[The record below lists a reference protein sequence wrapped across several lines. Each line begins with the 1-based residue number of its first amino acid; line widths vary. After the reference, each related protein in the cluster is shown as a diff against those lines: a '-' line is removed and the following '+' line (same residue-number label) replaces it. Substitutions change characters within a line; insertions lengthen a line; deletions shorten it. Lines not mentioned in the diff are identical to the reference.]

1 MGAYLEDFNDKII
14 EEEQPSHVYE
24 YQNTAEN
31 RSWAGALPVKQG
43 LYDPELEKDACGVGF
58 AAHIKGKP
66 SHKIISDARNLLCN
80 MTHRGAVGSDARDG
94 DGAGVMTSIPHR
106 FFIKNFERE
115 NGIQLPPQGQYAAG
129 NLFFKPDEEVLKDSV
144 SEFETIA
151 DSLDLRVLGWRQVPR
166 DSTLLGPAALSREP
180 IILQPFVVLKPAYG
194 DGTEPR
200 VTDTEE
206 FDEKYFERQLYVLR
220 KRATHSIGL
229 HNWFYLCSLSNKN
242 IVYKGQLAPVQVY
255 QYYHDLVSVDYEGHF
270 ALVHSRFSTNT
281 FPSWD
286 RAQPLRWAAHN
297 GEINTLRGNKNW
309 MRAREGVLKSDL
321 FADELDLLYP
331 IVEDG
336 GSDSAAF
343 DNVLELLVV
352 NGVMSLP
359 EAVMLMVP
367 EAWQDNHTMDP
378 AKAAF
383 YEWAACM
390 MEPWDGPA
398 LFTFADGRYCGANL
412 DRNGLR
418 PCRYYV
424 TDDDRI
430 ICASEVG
437 TILIDPERIVQ
448 KGRLQP
454 GKMLLVDTLAGRIVD
469 DKELKESISGRKD
482 FRSWL
487 AKELITLPNVFK
499 SLKDSG
505 MDLEHNL
512 DGVNL
517 QADPRLKAFGYSF
530 EQVSLLLGPMA
541 ADSKEAL
548 GSMGNDAPLACLA
561 EQPRLLYE
569 YFRQLFAQVTNPP
582 IDPIR
587 EAIVMSLECYVG
599 PQGNLLEMDSSQ
611 CHRLL
616 LPSPVLSIEEFNALA
631 SITTIHPEWTVKTID
646 ITFPKAEGVPG
657 YINALDRICDA
668 ATEGIENS
676 DRMLILSDRATS
688 HDRVPVSALLA
699 TGLVHHHLVR
709 NKWRS
714 QAALVVETAEAREVH
729 HMCVLLG
736 YGVDAICPYLAMEC
750 ILKMNQEHLIRKAL
764 SDEAV
769 IENYKYSCDGGIL
782 KVMSKMG
789 ISTLQSYKGAQI
801 FEALGVDD
809 TVVDRCFAGT
819 ATRIRGLTFELI
831 AQDAFAFHE
840 KGFPSRQIIEI
851 PGLAESGEYH
861 WRDGGE
867 SHVNDPVS
875 IANIQDAVRTKND
888 KSYEAYSLSEYE
900 QIKNCTLRGLLDFN
914 FEERMPVPIDQVE
927 PWTEIV
933 RRFCTGAMSYGSI
946 SMESH
951 STLAVAMN
959 RLGGKSNT
967 GEGGEDP
974 ERSQK
979 LDNGDTMRSA
989 IKQVASGRFGVTS
1002 NYLADSDELQIKMAQ
1017 GAKPGEGGELPG
1029 HKVSKS
1035 IARTRHSTP
1044 GVGLIS
1050 PPPHHDIYSIEDLKQ
1065 LIYDL
1070 KCSNP
1075 RSRVSVK
1082 LVSETGVGIVASGVA
1097 KAKADHILISG
1108 HDGGTGASRW
1118 TGIKYAGLP
1127 WELGLAE
1134 THQTLVLN
1142 DLRGRVVVQTDGQ
1155 LRTGRDVAIAC
1166 LLGAEEW
1173 GFATTPLIAM
1183 GCIMMRKCLA
1193 SDTLVRTTS
1202 GVKSVA
1208 DVNIGDY
1215 LYDAENRPTLCIGA
1229 APPAAGSMKEI
1240 TYQDFDSRQSVSF
1253 KCTPDH
1259 RLTLITTGT
1268 RPSVAAST
1276 VTWLTRCDRKH
1287 TAKEDGNRH
1296 LDILSDAFYRDL
1308 VDGDDHP
1315 DPVAA
1320 HEYVDTVLDQH
1331 YHRGHED
1338 HSERINR
1345 YLELLSNREL
1355 VGAPG
1360 LVREAMHTAMDHYL
1374 EQGSVLS
1381 AEIDDVES
1389 TSEIFDLGPV
1399 PSIHLDLRS
1408 SKQETNSR
1416 PSLSQQKADSQ
1427 RPFSQQ
1433 SSPLLTPQV
1442 LPITPPA
1449 TPPVNA
1455 VCDDIIDD
1463 AAALDSSVC
1472 SSQLSLSSASD
1483 RRFATVRA
1491 SLDST
1496 DCSCRGLRK
1505 VSRRFRSS
1513 EQAQL
1518 ARSILVG
1525 DQHQLIDPLI
1535 VRDGDEY
1542 SMTVQEY
1549 EDICSKDIKQDHL
1562 KLYRAP
1568 PTPESSATPAQRS
1581 CPLDPYF
1588 LGLWLGDGTAGS
1600 TAITSSD
1607 REVHVWLQSYVDH
1620 LNSIRPEGARPLHLA
1635 QSPKTAAGSS
1645 RVGKGNGTGVSRS
1658 DVVEYSIT
1666 CPQQGTGY
1674 YSNPVRDGLQD
1685 LGLLK
1690 DKSGGIPSD
1699 YMEADENTRLAVIAG
1714 LIDSDGVYVKSHNTY
1729 RLMQMTEAHYKIV
1742 TDLTDLALSCGI
1754 SATGVDMEKLS
1765 QRFGVDGP
1773 AQPQY
1778 VAYLGKGS
1786 AKFQHHLLMPRKKMT
1801 FSTQHHTHDARPF
1814 RVTDAPAGE
1823 YRAIEVSGGQ
1833 FQLSNRLVVRNCHLN
1848 TCPVGIATQ
1857 DPELRKK
1864 FQGTPEQVINFFYY
1878 VSNEL
1883 RAIMAKLGFR
1893 TINEMVGHSEV
1904 LRTRDDLRTPKTQ
1917 NIDLS
1922 LILTP
1927 AHSLRPGVATYNVR
1941 KQDHKLHVRLDNKLI
1956 AESELTLEKGL
1967 PSRIECDII
1976 NTDRTLGASLSYQIS
1991 KRYGEAGLPQD
2002 TIHTNLKGSAGQS
2015 FGAFLAP
2022 GVSLELEGDANDYV
2036 GKGLSGGRLIIYPP
2050 RSAVFKAEE
2059 NVLIGNVCLYGAT
2072 GGTCYFR
2079 GMAAE
2084 RFAVRNSGATA
2095 VVEGVGDH
2103 GCEYMTGGRIL
2114 ILGGTGRNFAAG
2126 MSGGIAYVLDMNQDF
2141 ASKVNMEMVEIS
2153 GLDDPTEIAFVRG
2166 LIEDHHHYTGSELGA
2181 RVLQDFNRAL
2191 PRFLKVLPTDYKR
2204 VLAEQAAEAAAAKKA
2219 EYPLPLL
2226 PGNAVRDL
2234 HEKSKKHEHEKG
2246 NSKSDTADIEETIG
2260 DAKAEKKRSA
2270 MVLDKTKG
2278 FMKYQRRSE
2287 KYRNAKTR
2295 TRDWQELSTRLN
2307 EDELKYQA
2315 ARCMDCGV
2323 PFCQSDTGCPISNI
2337 IPKWNELVFQ
2347 NQWKDALN
2355 RLLMTNNFPEF
2366 TGRVCP
2372 APCEGACVL
2381 GINEDPVGIKSIEC
2395 AIIDRGF
2402 EMGWMVPTPPA
2413 DRTGQKVAVIGSGPS
2428 GLAAADQLNRAG
2440 HTVTVYERADRI
2452 GGLLMY
2458 GIPNMKLDKN
2468 VVQRRVDFMA
2478 AEGVVF
2484 KTGVFIG
2491 QDVTLQELRD
2501 ENDAVVIATGAT
2513 VARDLGIPGRNLDG
2527 IHFAMQFLH
2536 RNTKSLMDSNL
2547 QDGEYIS
2554 AKDKHVVVIGGGDTG
2569 NDCIGTSVR
2578 HGAKSVT
2585 NFELLPQP
2593 PPERARDNPWPQ
2605 WPRIYRIDYGH
2616 NEVKTH
2622 HGKDPREY
2630 CILSQ
2635 DFVDDGSGQVKGINT
2650 IHVEWTKG
2658 ATGGWDMKKVE
2669 GSEQF
2674 FPADLVLL
2682 SMGFLGPED
2691 RLLGDDIEKDPRKNI
2706 KTPPGHYS
2714 TSLPGVFAAG
2724 DCRRG
2729 QSLIVWGINE
2739 GRQAA
2744 REVDT
2749 FLMNS
2754 TTLPN
2759 VGGIVRRAPYEVIG
2773 RTERA
2778 PMQAVAAAS

>member
-1 MGAYLEDFNDKII
+1 MGQILDDFNTLPSI
-14 EEEQPSHVYE
+14 EEEQQPASVYE
-24 YQNTAEN
+24 YQDTPEN
-31 RSWAGALPVKQG
+31 RSWAGALPLKQG
-43 LYDPELEKDACGVGF
+43 LYDPELEKDSCGVGF
-58 AAHIKGKP
+58 AAHIKGKA
-66 SHKIISDARNLLCN
+66 SHKIVSDARNLLCN

-106 FFIKNFERE
+106 FFVKNFERE
-115 NGIQLPPQGQYAAG
+115 QGIKLPPQGQYAAG
-129 NLFFKPDEEVLKDSV
+129 NLFFKPDQETLKESTTTFR
-144 SEFETIA
+144 EIA
-151 DSLDLRVLGWRQVPR
+151 ESLDLRVLGWREVPR

-180 IILQPFVVLKPAYG
+180 LILQPFVVLKSAYG
-194 DGTEPR
+194 DGDEPET
-200 VTDTEE
+200 TDADK

-220 KRATHSIGL
+220 KRATHTIGL

-321 FADELDLLYP
+321 FAEELDLLYP
-331 IVEDG
+331 VVEDG

-343 DNVLELLVV
+343 DNVLELLVI
-352 NGVMSLP
+352 NGVLSLP

-367 EAWQDNHTMDP
+367 EAWQDNNTMDD
-378 AKAAF
+378 KKRAF

-437 TILIDPERIVQ
+437 TISIDPERVVL

-454 GKMLLVDTLAGRIVD
+454 GKMLLVDTVAGRIVD
-469 DKELKESISGRKD
+469 DKELKHTVAERQD
-482 FRSWL
+482 FQSWL
-487 AKELITLPNVFK
+487 AKELLTLPK
-499 SLKDSG
+499 IYARLK
-505 MDLEHNL
+505 E
-512 DGVNL
+512 DGVDIAHKLDEHRL
-517 QADPRLKAFGYSF
+517 QQDPRLKAFGYTL

-541 ADSKEAL
+541 SDSKEAL

-561 EQPRLLYE
+561 QQPRQLYD

-587 EAIVMSLECYVG
+587 EAMVMSLECYVG
-599 PQGNLLEMDSSQ
+599 PQGNLLEMDASQ

-616 LPSPVLSIEEFNALA
+616 LPSPVLAIDEFNALMNV
-631 SITTIHPEWTVKTID
+631 TKLYPQWTVKTID
-646 ITFPKAEGVPG
+646 ITFPKTEGVQG
-657 YINALDRICDA
+657 YMDALDRICDA
-668 ATEGIENS
+668 ASEGIEQEN
-676 DRMLILSDRATS
+676 RILVLSDRATS
-688 HDRVPVSALLA
+688 ASRVAVSALLA
-699 TGLVHHHLVR
+699 CGMVHHHLVR

-714 QAALVVETAEAREVH
+714 QAALILESAEAREVH

-736 YGVDAICPYLAMEC
+736 YGADATCPYLAMEC
-750 ILKMNQEHLIRKAL
+750 ILKMNHEKLIRREL

-769 IENYKYSCDGGIL
+769 INNYKYSCDGGIL

-809 TVVDRCFAGT
+809 TVVDRCFTGT
-819 ATRIRGLTFELI
+819 ATRIKGLTFDLI

-840 KGFPSRQIIEI
+840 KGYPSRNVISV

-867 SHVNDPVS
+867 SHINDPVS

-888 KSYEAYSLSEYE
+888 KSYEAYSISQYE
-900 QIKNCTLRGLLDFN
+900 QIKNCTLRGLLDFS
-914 FEERMPVPIDQVE
+914 FDERTPVPIDQVE

-974 ERSQK
+974 ERS
-979 LDNGDTMRSA
+979 LPMENGDTMRSA

-1002 NYLADSDELQIKMAQ
+1002 NYLADADELQIKMAQ

-1029 HKVSKS
+1029 HKVSKP

-1075 RSRVSVK
+1075 RARVSVK

-1142 DLRGRVVVQTDGQ
+1142 DLRGRIIVQTDGQ

-1183 GCIMMRKCLA
+1183 G
-1193 SDTLVRTTS
+1193 
-1202 GVKSVA
+1202 
-1208 DVNIGDY
+1208 
-1215 LYDAENRPTLCIGA
+1215 
-1229 APPAAGSMKEI
+1229 
-1240 TYQDFDSRQSVSF
+1240 
-1253 KCTPDH
+1253 
-1259 RLTLITTGT
+1259 
-1268 RPSVAAST
+1268 
-1276 VTWLTRCDRKH
+1276 
-1287 TAKEDGNRH
+1287 
-1296 LDILSDAFYRDL
+1296 
-1308 VDGDDHP
+1308 
-1315 DPVAA
+1315 
-1320 HEYVDTVLDQH
+1320 
-1331 YHRGHED
+1331 
-1338 HSERINR
+1338 
-1345 YLELLSNREL
+1345 
-1355 VGAPG
+1355 
-1360 LVREAMHTAMDHYL
+1360 
-1374 EQGSVLS
+1374 
-1381 AEIDDVES
+1381 
-1389 TSEIFDLGPV
+1389 
-1399 PSIHLDLRS
+1399 
-1408 SKQETNSR
+1408 
-1416 PSLSQQKADSQ
+1416 
-1427 RPFSQQ
+1427 
-1433 SSPLLTPQV
+1433 
-1442 LPITPPA
+1442 
-1449 TPPVNA
+1449 
-1455 VCDDIIDD
+1455 
-1463 AAALDSSVC
+1463 
-1472 SSQLSLSSASD
+1472 
-1483 RRFATVRA
+1483 
-1491 SLDST
+1491 
-1496 DCSCRGLRK
+1496 
-1505 VSRRFRSS
+1505 
-1513 EQAQL
+1513 
-1518 ARSILVG
+1518 
-1525 DQHQLIDPLI
+1525 
-1535 VRDGDEY
+1535 
-1542 SMTVQEY
+1542 
-1549 EDICSKDIKQDHL
+1549 
-1562 KLYRAP
+1562 
-1568 PTPESSATPAQRS
+1568 
-1581 CPLDPYF
+1581 
-1588 LGLWLGDGTAGS
+1588 
-1600 TAITSSD
+1600 
-1607 REVHVWLQSYVDH
+1607 
-1620 LNSIRPEGARPLHLA
+1620 
-1635 QSPKTAAGSS
+1635 
-1645 RVGKGNGTGVSRS
+1645 
-1658 DVVEYSIT
+1658 
-1666 CPQQGTGY
+1666 
-1674 YSNPVRDGLQD
+1674 
-1685 LGLLK
+1685 
-1690 DKSGGIPSD
+1690 
-1699 YMEADENTRLAVIAG
+1699 
-1714 LIDSDGVYVKSHNTY
+1714 
-1729 RLMQMTEAHYKIV
+1729 
-1742 TDLTDLALSCGI
+1742 
-1754 SATGVDMEKLS
+1754 
-1765 QRFGVDGP
+1765 
-1773 AQPQY
+1773 
-1778 VAYLGKGS
+1778 
-1786 AKFQHHLLMPRKKMT
+1786 
-1801 FSTQHHTHDARPF
+1801 
-1814 RVTDAPAGE
+1814 
-1823 YRAIEVSGGQ
+1823 
-1833 FQLSNRLVVRNCHLN
+1833 LN

-1878 VSNEL
+1878 VANEL

-1893 TINEMVGHSEV
+1893 TINEMVGRSEV
-1904 LRTRDDLRTPKTQ
+1904 LHLREDLRTPKTQ

-1941 KQDHKLHVRLDNKLI
+1941 KQDHKLHLRLDNKLI
-1956 AESELTLEKGL
+1956 SESELTLEKGI
-1967 PSRIECDII
+1967 PSRIECDIV
-1976 NTDRTLGASLSYQIS
+1976 NTDRTLGASLSYKIS
-1991 KRYGEAGLPQD
+1991 KKYGEAGLPQD
-2002 TIHTNLKGSAGQS
+2002 TIHTNIKGSAGQS
-2015 FGAFLAP
+2015 FGAYLAP
-2022 GVSLELEGDANDYV
+2022 GVTLELEGDANDYV
-2036 GKGLSGGRLIIYPP
+2036 GKGLSGGRLIVYPP
-2050 RSAVFKAEE
+2050 RTAVFKAEE

-2072 GGTCYFR
+2072 MGTCFFR

-2095 VVEGVGDH
+2095 VVEGIGDH
-2103 GCEYMTGGRIL
+2103 GCEYMTGGRVL
-2114 ILGGTGRNFAAG
+2114 VLGGTGRNFAAG
-2126 MSGGIAYVLDMNQDF
+2126 MSGGIAYVLDMTRDF
-2141 ASKVNMEMVEIS
+2141 ETKVNMEMVELS
-2153 GLDDPTEIAFVRG
+2153 GVEEPTEIAFVRG
-2166 LIEDHHHYTGSELGA
+2166 LIEDHHHYTGSELAA
-2181 RVLQDFNRAL
+2181 RILQDFNRAL
-2191 PRFLKVLPTDYKR
+2191 PRFVKVLPTDYKR
-2204 VLAEQAAEAAAAKKA
+2204 VLAEQAAEAEAAKKA

-2226 PGNAVRDL
+2226 PGNAVRAL
-2234 HEKSKKHEHEKG
+2234 HESSKKHEHEKEEHQ
-2246 NSKSDTADIEETIG
+2246 KKEAAADIEESVG

-2278 FMKYQRRSE
+2278 FMKYQRRAE
-2287 KYRNAKTR
+2287 KYRNVNTR
-2295 TRDWQELSTRLN
+2295 TRDWRELSSRLN

-2315 ARCMDCGV
+2315 ARCMDCGI

-2337 IPKWNELVFQ
+2337 IPKWNELIFQ
-2347 NQWKDALN
+2347 NQWRDALN

-2372 APCEGACVL
+2372 APCEGACTL
-2381 GINEDPVGIKSIEC
+2381 GIIDDPVGIKSIEC

-2402 EMGWMVPTPPA
+2402 DMGWMVPTPPEV
-2413 DRTGQKVAVIGSGPS
+2413 RTGKRIAVVGSGPA

-2440 HTVTVYERADRI
+2440 HSVTVYERADRI

-2468 VVQRRVDFMA
+2468 VVQRRVDLMA
-2478 AEGVVF
+2478 AEGIKFV
-2484 KTGVFIG
+2484 TGVHIG
-2491 QDVTLQELRD
+2491 EEVMLQDLRD

-2513 VARDLGIPGRNLDG
+2513 VARDLPIPNRNLEG

-2536 RNTKSLMDSNL
+2536 RNTKSLLDSNL
-2547 QDGEYIS
+2547 KDDEYIS

-2593 PPERARDNPWPQ
+2593 PPERAPDNPWPT

-2616 NEVKTH
+2616 SEVKAH

-2630 CILSQ
+2630 CVMSKE
-2635 DFVDDGSGQVKGINT
+2635 FVDDGEGKVKGINT
-2650 IHVEWTKG
+2650 IRVEWTKG
-2658 ATGGWDMKKVE
+2658 ATGGWDMKQLE

-2691 RLLGDDIEKDPRKNI
+2691 RLLGDDIEKDGRKNI
-2706 KTPPGHYS
+2706 KTPPGQYG
-2714 TSLPGVFAAG
+2714 TSVPGVFAAG

-2744 REVDT
+2744 REVDSY
-2749 FLMNS
+2749 LMKY
-2754 TTLPN
+2754 TPLPAT
-2759 VGGIVRRAPYEVIG
+2759 GGIVRRAPYEMIERNEQGGQEILG
-2773 RTERA
+2773 RADRA

>member
-1 MGAYLEDFNDKII
+1 MGYVDVEQLYGPKID
-14 EEEQPSHVYE
+14 EEHVAHVYE
-24 YQNTAEN
+24 YENTPEN
-31 RSWAGALPVKQG
+31 RSWAGALPLKQG
-43 LYDPELEKDACGVGF
+43 LYDPALEKDACGVGF
-58 AAHIKGKP
+58 AAHIKGKA
-66 SHKIISDARNLLCN
+66 SHKIVSDARNLLCN

-94 DGAGVMTSIPHR
+94 DGAGVMTSMPHR

-115 NGIQLPPQGQYAAG
+115 TGYKLPPQGQYAAG
-129 NLFFKPDEEVLKDSV
+129 NLFFKPDTEILKESTTTFEE
-144 SEFETIA
+144 IA
-151 DSLDLRVLGWRQVPR
+151 ESLGLRVIGWREVPR
-166 DSTLLGPAALSREP
+166 DSSLLGPAALSREP
-180 IILQPFVVLKPAYG
+180 LILQPFVVLKSAYG
-194 DGTEPR
+194 EGDEPEITDG
-200 VTDTEE
+200 VE
-206 FDEKYFERQLYVLR
+206 FDEKMFERQLFVLR
-220 KRATHSIGL
+220 KRATHTIGL

-242 IVYKGQLAPVQVY
+242 IVYKGQLSPVQVY

-309 MRAREGVLKSDL
+309 MRAREGVMRSDL
-321 FADELDLLYP
+321 FKDELDLLYP

-343 DNVLELLVV
+343 DNVLELLTI
-352 NGVMSLP
+352 NGVLSLP
-359 EAVMLMVP
+359 EAIMLMVP
-367 EAWQDNHTMDP
+367 EAWQDNAAMDP
-378 AKAAF
+378 EKAAF
-383 YEWAACM
+383 YEWAACL

-437 TILIDPERIVQ
+437 TIHLDPERVVQ

-454 GKMLLVDTLAGRIVD
+454 GKMLLVDTVAGRIVD
-469 DKELKESISGRKD
+469 DAELKHSVSSRQD

-487 AKELITLPNVFK
+487 QKELLTLPRIFEQLQDRGT
-499 SLKDSG
+499 SLAYE
-505 MDLEHNL
+505 LNNL
-512 DGVNL
+512 KV
-517 QADPRLKAFGYSF
+517 QEDPMLKAFGYSF

-561 EQPRLLYE
+561 QQPRLLYE

-599 PQGNLLEMDSSQ
+599 PQGNVLEMGASQ

-616 LPSPVLSIEEFNALA
+616 LPSPVLSIEDFNAL
-631 SITTIHPEWTVKTID
+631 SNITSLHHDWTVKVID
-646 ITFPKAEGVPG
+646 ITFPKMEGIQG
-657 YINALDRICDA
+657 YMDALDRICDA
-668 ATEGIENS
+668 VTEGVENS
-676 DRMLILSDRATS
+676 DRILVLSDRATS
-688 HDRVPVSALLA
+688 ADRVPVSALLA
-699 TGLVHHHLVR
+699 TGMVHHHMVR

-736 YGVDAICPYLAMEC
+736 YGADAICPYLAMEC
-750 ILKMNQEHLIRKAL
+750 ILKMNREKLIRKPL
-764 SDEAV
+764 SDEKL
-769 IENYKYSCDGGIL
+769 IQNYKYSCDGGIL

-809 TVVDRCFAGT
+809 GVVERCFTGT
-819 ATRIRGLTFELI
+819 ASRIKGITFELI

-840 KGFPSRQIIEI
+840 KGFPSREISSI

-867 SHVNDPVS
+867 PHINDPVS

-888 KSYEAYSLSEYE
+888 KSYEAYSMSEYE
-900 QIKNCTLRGLLDFN
+900 QIKSCTLRGMLDFD
-914 FEERMPVPIDQVE
+914 FDGYSSVPIDQVE

-933 RRFCTGAMSYGSI
+933 RRFVTGAMSYGSI

-951 STLAVAMN
+951 STLAIAMN

-974 ERSQK
+974 ERS
-979 LDNGDTMRSA
+979 LRLENGDTMRSA

-1029 HKVSKS
+1029 HKVSVP

-1075 RSRVSVK
+1075 RARVSVK

-1142 DLRGRVVVQTDGQ
+1142 DLRGRVIVQTDGQ

-1183 GCIMMRKCLA
+1183 GCIMMRKC
-1193 SDTLVRTTS
+1193 
-1202 GVKSVA
+1202 
-1208 DVNIGDY
+1208 
-1215 LYDAENRPTLCIGA
+1215 
-1229 APPAAGSMKEI
+1229 
-1240 TYQDFDSRQSVSF
+1240 
-1253 KCTPDH
+1253 
-1259 RLTLITTGT
+1259 
-1268 RPSVAAST
+1268 
-1276 VTWLTRCDRKH
+1276 
-1287 TAKEDGNRH
+1287 
-1296 LDILSDAFYRDL
+1296 
-1308 VDGDDHP
+1308 
-1315 DPVAA
+1315 
-1320 HEYVDTVLDQH
+1320 
-1331 YHRGHED
+1331 
-1338 HSERINR
+1338 
-1345 YLELLSNREL
+1345 
-1355 VGAPG
+1355 
-1360 LVREAMHTAMDHYL
+1360 
-1374 EQGSVLS
+1374 
-1381 AEIDDVES
+1381 
-1389 TSEIFDLGPV
+1389 
-1399 PSIHLDLRS
+1399 
-1408 SKQETNSR
+1408 
-1416 PSLSQQKADSQ
+1416 
-1427 RPFSQQ
+1427 
-1433 SSPLLTPQV
+1433 
-1442 LPITPPA
+1442 
-1449 TPPVNA
+1449 
-1455 VCDDIIDD
+1455 
-1463 AAALDSSVC
+1463 
-1472 SSQLSLSSASD
+1472 
-1483 RRFATVRA
+1483 
-1491 SLDST
+1491 
-1496 DCSCRGLRK
+1496 
-1505 VSRRFRSS
+1505 
-1513 EQAQL
+1513 
-1518 ARSILVG
+1518 
-1525 DQHQLIDPLI
+1525 
-1535 VRDGDEY
+1535 
-1542 SMTVQEY
+1542 
-1549 EDICSKDIKQDHL
+1549 
-1562 KLYRAP
+1562 
-1568 PTPESSATPAQRS
+1568 
-1581 CPLDPYF
+1581 
-1588 LGLWLGDGTAGS
+1588 
-1600 TAITSSD
+1600 
-1607 REVHVWLQSYVDH
+1607 
-1620 LNSIRPEGARPLHLA
+1620 
-1635 QSPKTAAGSS
+1635 
-1645 RVGKGNGTGVSRS
+1645 
-1658 DVVEYSIT
+1658 
-1666 CPQQGTGY
+1666 
-1674 YSNPVRDGLQD
+1674 
-1685 LGLLK
+1685 
-1690 DKSGGIPSD
+1690 
-1699 YMEADENTRLAVIAG
+1699 
-1714 LIDSDGVYVKSHNTY
+1714 
-1729 RLMQMTEAHYKIV
+1729 
-1742 TDLTDLALSCGI
+1742 
-1754 SATGVDMEKLS
+1754 
-1765 QRFGVDGP
+1765 
-1773 AQPQY
+1773 
-1778 VAYLGKGS
+1778 
-1786 AKFQHHLLMPRKKMT
+1786 
-1801 FSTQHHTHDARPF
+1801 
-1814 RVTDAPAGE
+1814 
-1823 YRAIEVSGGQ
+1823 
-1833 FQLSNRLVVRNCHLN
+1833 HLN
-1848 TCPVGIATQ
+1848 TCPVGIASQ

-1864 FQGTPEQVINFFYY
+1864 FTGTPEHVINFFYY
-1878 VSNEL
+1878 IANEL

-1904 LRTRDDLRTPKTQ
+1904 LRMREDLRTIKTG
-1917 NIDLS
+1917 NLDLD

-1927 AHSLRPGVATYNVR
+1927 AHHLRPGVATYNVR
-1941 KQDHKLHVRLDNKLI
+1941 KQDHRLHVRLDNKLI
-1956 AESELTLEKGL
+1956 AESELALEKGL
-1967 PSRIECDII
+1967 PCRIECDIV
-1976 NTDRTLGASLSYQIS
+1976 NTDRALGATLSYQIS
-1991 KRYGEAGLPQD
+1991 RRFGEAGLPQD
-2002 TIHTNLKGSAGQS
+2002 TIHANIKGSAGQS

-2022 GVSLELEGDANDYV
+2022 GVTLELEGDSNDYV

-2072 GGTCYFR
+2072 SGTCFFR

-2103 GCEYMTGGRIL
+2103 GCEYMTGGRVL
-2114 ILGGTGRNFAAG
+2114 VLGGTGRNFAAG

-2141 ASKVNMEMVEIS
+2141 ATKVNTEMVEVS
-2153 GLDDPTEIAFVRG
+2153 GLEDPTEIAFIRG
-2166 LIEDHHHYTGSELGA
+2166 LIEDHHHFTGSELAA
-2181 RVLQDFNRAL
+2181 RVLLDFNRAL
-2191 PRFLKVLPTDYKR
+2191 PRFIKVLPTDYKR
-2204 VLAEQAAEAAAAKKA
+2204 VMAEEAAKAEAAKKA
-2219 EYPLPLL
+2219 EYALPLL
-2226 PGNAVRDL
+2226 PGNPARQIHEDSL
-2234 HEKSKKHEHEKG
+2234 KRQHEKEAHAKK
-2246 NSKSDTADIEETIG
+2246 NDVLDIEESVG
-2260 DAKAEKKRSA
+2260 DAKAERKRSA
-2270 MVLDKTKG
+2270 LVLDKTKG
-2278 FMKYQRRSE
+2278 FMKYQRRAE
-2287 KYRNAKTR
+2287 RYRKPENR
-2295 TRDWQELSTRLN
+2295 TRDWKELSSRLN
-2307 EDELKYQA
+2307 QDELKYQA

-2347 NQWKDALN
+2347 NQWQDALN

-2402 EMGWMVPTPPA
+2402 DKGWMVPTPPRH
-2413 DRTGQKVAVIGSGPS
+2413 RTGKTVAVIGSGPA
-2428 GLAAADQLNRAG
+2428 GLATADQLNKAG
-2440 HTVTVYERADRI
+2440 HTVTVYERSDRI

-2468 VVQRRVDFMA
+2468 IVQRRVNFMA
-2478 AEGVVF
+2478 QEGVN
-2484 KTGVFIG
+2484 FITSTSVG
-2491 QDVTLQELRD
+2491 PDSDVTLKSLRE
-2501 ENDAVVIATGAT
+2501 ENNAVVIATGAT
-2513 VARDLGIPGRNLDG
+2513 VARDLKIPNRDLAG

-2536 RNTKSLMDSNL
+2536 RNTKSLLDSGL
-2547 QDGEYIS
+2547 ADDEYIS
-2554 AKDKHVVVIGGGDTG
+2554 ARGKDVIVIGGGDTG

-2593 PPERARDNPWPQ
+2593 PGERTRDNPWPQ
-2605 WPRIYRIDYGH
+2605 WPRIYRVDYGH
-2616 NEVKTH
+2616 SEVKFH
-2622 HGKDPREY
+2622 MGKDPREY
-2630 CILSQ
+2630 CVMSEE
-2635 DFVDDGSGQVKGINT
+2635 FVGDDEGNVRGINV
-2650 IHVEWTKG
+2650 HRVEWTKSVS
-2658 ATGGWDMKKVE
+2658 GGWDMKKIE

-2691 RLLGDDIEKDPRKNI
+2691 RLLGTEIEKDGRKNI
-2706 KTPPGHYS
+2706 KTPPGQYN
-2714 TSLPGVFAAG
+2714 TNLAGVFAAG

-2744 REVDT
+2744 RDVDT
-2749 FLMNS
+2749 YLMGVG
-2754 TTLPN
+2754 TQLPKT
-2759 VGGIVRRAPYEVIG
+2759 GGIIQRASYERVGHPEHMRR
-2773 RTERA
+2773 
-2778 PMQAVAAAS
+2778 QAVGAA

>member
-1 MGAYLEDFNDKII
+1 
-14 EEEQPSHVYE
+14 
-24 YQNTAEN
+24 
-31 RSWAGALPVKQG
+31 
-43 LYDPELEKDACGVGF
+43 
-58 AAHIKGKP
+58 
-66 SHKIISDARNLLCN
+66 
-80 MTHRGAVGSDARDG
+80 
-94 DGAGVMTSIPHR
+94 
-106 FFIKNFERE
+106 
-115 NGIQLPPQGQYAAG
+115 
-129 NLFFKPDEEVLKDSV
+129 
-144 SEFETIA
+144 
-151 DSLDLRVLGWRQVPR
+151 
-166 DSTLLGPAALSREP
+166 
-180 IILQPFVVLKPAYG
+180 
-194 DGTEPR
+194 
-200 VTDTEE
+200 
-206 FDEKYFERQLYVLR
+206 
-220 KRATHSIGL
+220 
-229 HNWFYLCSLSNKN
+229 
-242 IVYKGQLAPVQVY
+242 
-255 QYYHDLVSVDYEGHF
+255 
-270 ALVHSRFSTNT
+270 
-281 FPSWD
+281 
-286 RAQPLRWAAHN
+286 
-297 GEINTLRGNKNW
+297 
-309 MRAREGVLKSDL
+309 MRAREGVLKSNFFGDDL
-321 FADELDLLYP
+321 DSLYP

-343 DNVLELLVV
+343 DNVLELLVI
-352 NGVMSLP
+352 NGVLSLP

-367 EAWQDNHTMDP
+367 EAWQDNTAMDP
-378 AKAAF
+378 SKQAF
-383 YEWAACM
+383 YEWAACQ

-418 PCRYYV
+418 PCRYYI

-437 TILIDPERIVQ
+437 TIMIDPERIVQ

-469 DKELKESISGRKD
+469 DAELKHTVSNRHD

-487 AKELITLPNVFK
+487 QKELLTLPSVFEQ
-499 SLKDSG
+499 LQDRG
-505 MDLEHNL
+505 VDLNHKL
-512 DGVNL
+512 DDIKI
-517 QADPRLKAFGYSF
+517 QAEPLLKAFGYSF

-541 ADSKEAL
+541 TDSKEAL

-561 EQPRLLYE
+561 QQPRLLSE

-599 PQGNLLEMDSSQ
+599 PQGNLLEMDPSQ

-616 LPSPVLSIEEFNALA
+616 LPSPVLSIEDFNAIRN
-631 SITTIHPEWTVKTID
+631 ITTVYSDWRVKTID
-646 ITFPKAEGVPG
+646 ITFPKREGIQG
-657 YINALDRICDA
+657 YLDALDRICDA
-668 ATEGIENS
+668 ATQGIE
-676 DRMLILSDRATS
+676 DGQKVLVLSDRATS
-688 HDRVPVSALLA
+688 ADRVPVSALLA
-699 TGLVHHHLVR
+699 TGLVHHHMVR

-736 YGVDAICPYLAMEC
+736 YGADAICPYLAMEC
-750 ILKMNQEHLIRKAL
+750 ILKMNREKLIRKKL
-764 SDEAV
+764 SNEQV
-769 IENYKYSCDGGIL
+769 IQNYKYSCDGGIL

-809 TVVDRCFAGT
+809 SVVDRCFTGT
-819 ATRIRGLTFELI
+819 ATRIKGITFELI

-840 KGFPSRQIIEI
+840 KGFPSRHIMSI

-867 SHVNDPVS
+867 AHINDPVS

-888 KSYEAYSLSEYE
+888 KSYEAYSMSEYE
-900 QIKNCTLRGLLDFN
+900 QIKNCTLRGMLDFD
-914 FEERMPVPIDQVE
+914 FEERTPVPIDQVE

-933 RRFCTGAMSYGSI
+933 RRFVTGAMSYGSI
-946 SMESH
+946 SMEAH
-951 STLAVAMN
+951 STLAIAMN

-974 ERSQK
+974 ERS
-979 LDNGDTMRSA
+979 LRMDNGDTMRSA

-1029 HKVSKS
+1029 HKVSGP

-1075 RSRVSVK
+1075 RARVSVK

-1142 DLRGRVVVQTDGQ
+1142 DLRGRVIVQTDGQ

-1202 GVKSVA
+1202 GVKRVA
-1208 DVNIGDY
+1208 DVHVGDN
-1215 LYDAENRPTLCIGA
+1215 LYDGDNRPSLCIGVS
-1229 APPAAGSMKEI
+1229 PPVTGALKEI
-1240 TYQDFDSRQSVSF
+1240 TYQEFDSRQSVSF

-1259 RLTLITTGT
+1259 RLSLITIGT
-1268 RPSVAAST
+1268 RPSLSRNN
-1276 VTWLTRCDRKH
+1276 VTWLTWCDRKH
-1287 TAKEDGNRH
+1287 PVKETFNIH
-1296 LDILSDAFYRDL
+1296 LDVLSDSFYHDL
-1308 VDGDDHP
+1308 VDGEDHP
-1315 DPVAA
+1315 DSVAV
-1320 HEYVDTVLDQH
+1320 HEYIETVLDQH
-1331 YHRGHED
+1331 YHRGHQD
-1338 HSERINR
+1338 YSERIDQ
-1345 YLELLSNREL
+1345 YLELTANQEL
-1355 VGAPG
+1355 ENTPG
-1360 LVREAMHTAMDHYL
+1360 LVREAMHAAMDRYL
-1374 EQGSVLS
+1374 EQVPTLPVQ
-1381 AEIDDVES
+1381 IDDIDSTDEVFDIGDQTPFVELELPS
-1389 TSEIFDLGPV
+1389 SESAFPF
-1399 PSIHLDLRS
+1399 PSSATMPPS
-1408 SKQETNSR
+1408 S
-1416 PSLSQQKADSQ
+1416 
-1427 RPFSQQ
+1427 
-1433 SSPLLTPQV
+1433 
-1442 LPITPPA
+1442 PPA
-1449 TPPVNA
+1449 TPPLITVSGTVSNTAAPSSSLFMNTSSISLDTAADNRFAA
-1455 VCDDIIDD
+1455 VRESLDNIDCQCGG
-1463 AAALDSSVC
+1463 LRR
-1472 SSQLSLSSASD
+1472 LR
-1483 RRFATVRA
+1483 RRFKTP
-1491 SLDST
+1491 
-1496 DCSCRGLRK
+1496 
-1505 VSRRFRSS
+1505 

-1518 ARSILVG
+1518 AHSILLG
-1525 DQHQLIDPLI
+1525 DHRHLIDPLI
-1535 VRDGDEY
+1535 IRDGDEF
-1542 SMTVQEY
+1542 SMTVEEY
-1549 EDICSKDIKQDHL
+1549 ERLCCTNDVKRNHL
-1562 KLYRAP
+1562 KLYRARLAFQP
-1568 PTPESSATPAQRS
+1568 STVLPEQRAV
-1581 CPLDPYF
+1581 PVDPYF
-1588 LGLWLGDGTAGS
+1588 LGLWLGVGTATS
-1600 TAITSSD
+1600 TAISSSD
-1607 REVHVWLQSYVDH
+1607 REVPVWLRAYVDR
-1620 LNSIRPEGARPLHLA
+1620 LNSARPQGARPLQLVERLV
-1635 QSPKTAAGSS
+1635 SPAGTS
-1645 RVGKGNGTGVSRS
+1645 RVPRNGYTSPA
-1658 DVVEYSIT
+1658 DVVEYKII
-1666 CPQQGTGY
+1666 CPQQGQGY
-1674 YSNPVRDGLQD
+1674 FSNPVLNGLRD
-1685 LGLLK
+1685 LGLLN
-1690 DKSGGIPSD
+1690 DKSSGIPLA
-1699 YMEADENTRLAVIAG
+1699 YMEADEDSRLAVIAG
-1714 LIDSDGVYVKSHNTY
+1714 LIESDGTYVKSHNAY
-1729 RLMQMTEAHYKIV
+1729 RFIQMTQGHKKIV
-1742 TDLTDLALSCGI
+1742 DDLKELALSCGI
-1754 SATGVDMEKLS
+1754 SVTGVDENMAS
-1765 QRFGVDGP
+1765 PGFGTDGP
-1773 AQPQY
+1773 LQPSY
-1778 VAYLGKGS
+1778 IIYLGKGS
-1786 AKFQHHLLMPRKKMT
+1786 AKFQHHILLPRKKMNFAKT
-1801 FSTQHHTHDARPF
+1801 YYNHDARQF
-1814 RVTDAPAGE
+1814 KVTDVPTGE

-1833 FQLSNRLVVRNCHLN
+1833 FQLANRLVALNCHLN
-1848 TCPVGIATQ
+1848 SCPVGIASQ

-1864 FQGTPEQVINFFYY
+1864 FQGTPENVINFFYY
-1878 VSNEL
+1878 IANEL

-1904 LRTRDDLRTPKTQ
+1904 LRVREDLRTLKTE
-1917 NIDLS
+1917 NLDLS

-1941 KQDHKLHVRLDNKLI
+1941 KQDHRLHTRLDNKLI
-1956 AESELTLEKGL
+1956 AESELALEKGL
-1967 PSRIECDII
+1967 PCRIECDIV
-1976 NTDRTLGASLSYQIS
+1976 NTDRALGATLSYQIS
-1991 KRYGEAGLPQD
+1991 RRYGEAGLPQD
-2002 TIHTNLKGSAGQS
+2002 TIHANIKGSAGQS

-2022 GVSLELEGDANDYV
+2022 GVTLELEGDSNDYV

-2072 GGTCYFR
+2072 SGTCYFR

-2114 ILGGTGRNFAAG
+2114 VLGGTGRNFAAG

-2141 ASKVNMEMVEIS
+2141 ATKVNMEMVEVS
-2153 GLDDPTEIAFVRG
+2153 GLEDPTEIAFVRG
-2166 LIEDHHHYTGSELGA
+2166 LIEDHHHYTGSELAA
-2181 RVLQDFNRAL
+2181 RVLLDFNRAL
-2191 PRFLKVLPTDYKR
+2191 PRFVKILPTDYKR
-2204 VLAEQAAEAAAAKKA
+2204 VMAEEAAKAEAAKKA

-2226 PGNAVRDL
+2226 PNNLARQF
-2234 HEKSKKHEHEKG
+2234 HEGSKKQEHEK
-2246 NSKSDTADIEETIG
+2246 NAHAKKNDMLDIEESFG
-2260 DAKAEKKRSA
+2260 DAKAEKKKSA
-2270 MVLDKTKG
+2270 LILDKTKG
-2278 FMKYQRRSE
+2278 FMKYQRRGE
-2287 KYRNAKTR
+2287 KYRNPMSR
-2295 TRDWQELSTRLN
+2295 IRDWKELSTRLN
-2307 EDELKYQA
+2307 DDELKYQS

-2347 NQWKDALN
+2347 NQWQDALN

-2402 EMGWMVPTPPA
+2402 AMGWMVACPPEN
-2413 DRTGQKVAVIGSGPS
+2413 RTGKSVAVIGSGPA
-2428 GLAAADQLNRAG
+2428 GLAAADQLNKAG
-2440 HTVTVYERADRI
+2440 HSVTVYERADRV

-2458 GIPNMKLDKN
+2458 GIPNMKLDKQI
-2468 VVQRRVDFMA
+2468 VQRRVNLMA
-2478 AEGVVF
+2478 EEGVKFVTSTPVGPDNEVSLESLR
-2484 KTGVFIG
+2484 KT
-2491 QDVTLQELRD
+2491 
-2501 ENDAVVIATGAT
+2501 NDAVVIATGAT
-2513 VARDLGIPGRNLDG
+2513 VARDLKIPNRELEG

-2536 RNTKSLMDSNL
+2536 RNTKSLLDSGL
-2547 QDGEYIS
+2547 ADGEYIT

-2616 NEVKTH
+2616 TEVKTH
-2622 HGKDPREY
+2622 MGKDPREY
-2630 CILSQ
+2630 CVMSKE
-2635 DFVDDGSGQVKGINT
+2635 FVGDDEGHVRGIN
-2650 IHVEWTKG
+2650 INRVEWTKS
-2658 ATGGWDMKKVE
+2658 ASGGWDMKQVE

-2691 RLLGDDIEKDPRKNI
+2691 RLLGTEVEKDARKNI
-2706 KTPPGHYS
+2706 KTPPGKYN
-2714 TSLPGVFAAG
+2714 TNLPGVFAAG

-2729 QSLIVWGINE
+2729 QSLIVW
-2739 GRQAA
+2739 
-2744 REVDT
+2744 
-2749 FLMNS
+2749 
-2754 TTLPN
+2754 
-2759 VGGIVRRAPYEVIG
+2759 
-2773 RTERA
+2773 
-2778 PMQAVAAAS
+2778 